1 LQWSLASKSK
11 VNAKEASVGK
21 DIEDKV
27 DELAES
33 LKTERDEL
41 RVRMHL
47 MRAEVEGEWEDLL
60 SPKETLEC
68 AV

>member
-1 LQWSLASKSK
+1 M
-11 VNAKEASVGK
+11 GK

-47 MRAEVEGEWEDLL
+47 MRAEVEGEWEGLF
-60 SPKETLEC
+60 SP
-68 AV
+68 